1 MTEKKETV
9 LPLDFEFTV
18 ALDDALNTGN
28 WEPLYR
34 TPSYKK
40 MLAALTAQYGDES
53 IARQHLKELFAKT
66 PKMSSDVRQIAEF
79 YAQKEKAEHKKQF
92 WKSF

>member
-1 MTEKKETV
+1 MTEQKQTV

-40 MLAALTAQYGDES
+40 MFEALTAQYGDEP
-53 IARQHLKELFAKT
+53 IARQHLKELFANT
-66 PKMSSDVRQIAEF
+66 PEMSSDVRQIAEF
-79 YAQKEKAEHKKQF
+79 YAQKEIAERKKERWQ
-92 WKSF
+92 SF